1 MKKAYEVADELAKER
16 GGTST
21 PMQAMHDVKLALDKI
36 VSQPGDF
43 GLEGAQKSALQ
54 ATRKEFISELEK
66 VPEYNTARKQY
77 AAQSV
82 PINKMQIAQELQK
95 SLTAPLTGETTRGA
109 MFAKAAE
116 EAPKTIKR
124 ATGQEFYSKLEDI
137 LSPNEMKIVN
147 DVRDEFRRTQL
158 SKDQAKLAKASG
170 EDLLSSQYKVPNW
183 LNPIWTFANTIV
195 KRSLGK
201 IDEKLAIQ
209 IGMEVLEPAQM
220 QKALKAAQ
228 EYNIRTQALA
238 KTNRRPVP
246 PPVMSGAVTFQNAL
260 NPQQNRNAMAR

>member
-1 MKKAYEVADELAKER
+1 
-16 GGTST
+16 
-21 PMQAMHDVKLALDKI
+21 MHDVKLALDKI

-66 VPEYNTARKQY
+66 VPAYNKARMQY

-124 ATGQEFYSKLEDI
+124 ATGQEFY
-137 LSPNEMKIVN
+137 

-158 SKDQAKLAKASG
+158 AKDQAKLAKSSV
-170 EDLLSSQYKVPNW
+170 EDLASTQLGPITH
-183 LNPIWTFANTIV
+183 LNLLNRVWTIANTII

-201 IDEKLAIQ
+201 IDQKLATQ
-209 IGMEVLEPAQM
+209 IGMEMLDPAEM

-228 EYNIRTQALA
+228 EYNA
-238 KTNRRPVP
+238 KTEALSKRKPRQVAP
-246 PPVMSGAVTFQNAL
+246 PIISGAVTFQNAL
-260 NPQQNRNAMAR
+260 SPQQNQNAMAR